1 MAGKKKTAK
10 SAKPVIVHGFKGFT
24 KDLKCRDKQYA
35 LGETYEEAEASLCHH
50 GLHFCEYPLDCLG
63 YYEPGLGSRYAEVI
77 AENPLDE
84 RDNDSKRV
92 TKKLSIGGE
101 LSFRGLIEAAV
112 KFTFDRAIWSDSDK
126 ATGDYGA
133 AYATGGKGAA
143 SATGGKGAASATGDY
158 GAASATGGKGAASAT
173 GFQGA
178 ASATGGKGAASATG
192 EDSVAMASGQNGK
205 AKACLG
211 SWIVLAERDRNWK
224 IQGMRCAV
232 IDGEILKPDTYYTLQ
247 NGEFVKAE

>member
-143 SATGGKGAASATGDY
+143 SATGDY
-158 GAASATGGKGAASAT
+158 
-173 GFQGA
+173 
-178 ASATGGKGAASATG
+178 GAASATG

>member
-143 SATGGKGAASATGDY
+143 SATGDYGAASATGDY
-158 GAASATGGKGAASAT
+158 
-173 GFQGA
+173 
-178 ASATGGKGAASATG
+178 GAASATG

>member
-1 MAGKKKTAK
+1 MTETKHKPNRGKQREGGEGVKSHQPQGTAMAGKKKTAK

-143 SATGGKGAASATGDY
+143 SATG
-158 GAASATGGKGAASAT
+158 
-173 GFQGA
+173 
-178 ASATGGKGAASATG
+178 

>member
-133 AYATGGKGAA
+133 A
-143 SATGGKGAASATGDY
+143 
-158 GAASATGGKGAASAT
+158 
-173 GFQGA
+173 
-178 ASATGGKGAASATG
+178 SATG

>member
-133 AYATGGKGAA
+133 A
-143 SATGGKGAASATGDY
+143 SATGDYGAASATGDY
-158 GAASATGGKGAASAT
+158 GAASATGFQGAASAT
-173 GFQGA
+173 GDYGA
-178 ASATGGKGAASATG
+178 AYATGGKGAASATG

>member
-126 ATGDYGA
+126 ATG
-133 AYATGGKGAA
+133 
-143 SATGGKGAASATGDY
+143 GKGAASATGDY
-158 GAASATGGKGAASAT
+158 GAASATGDY
-173 GFQGA
+173 
-178 ASATGGKGAASATG
+178 GAASATG

>member
-133 AYATGGKGAA
+133 A
-143 SATGGKGAASATGDY
+143 
-158 GAASATGGKGAASAT
+158 
-173 GFQGA
+173 
-178 ASATGGKGAASATG
+178 SATGGKGAASATG

>member
-143 SATGGKGAASATGDY
+143 SATGDY
-158 GAASATGGKGAASAT
+158 
-173 GFQGA
+173 GA

>member
-133 AYATGGKGAA
+133 A
-143 SATGGKGAASATGDY
+143 SATGGK
-158 GAASATGGKGAASAT
+158 
-173 GFQGA
+173 GA

>member
-133 AYATGGKGAA
+133 A
-143 SATGGKGAASATGDY
+143 
-158 GAASATGGKGAASAT
+158 SAT